1 MMSLNLETTLIQS
14 LLQTGNMNGSKQ
26 GRPNQSGNEFTHLSI
41 YLYLSIT
48 PMVQLTFLKTLNFQ

>member
-1 MMSLNLETTLIQS
+1 MSLNLETTLTQS

-26 GRPNQSGNEFTHLSI
+26 GRPNQSGNEFTRLSI

-48 PMVQLTFLKTLNFQ
+48 PMVQLPFLKTQSFQ

>member
-1 MMSLNLETTLIQS
+1 MSLNLETTQS

-26 GRPNQSGNEFTHLSI
+26 GRPNQSGNEFTRLSV

-48 PMVQLTFLKTLNFQ
+48 PMVQLPFLKTQNFQ